1 MQYLRKL
8 WRSFLRF
15 IGAESYPYD
24 DWEDAVDSYLDKREW
39 P

>member
-8 WRSFLRF
+8 WHSFLRF

-24 DWEDAVDSYLDKREW
+24 DWEDAAEHYDAEREW